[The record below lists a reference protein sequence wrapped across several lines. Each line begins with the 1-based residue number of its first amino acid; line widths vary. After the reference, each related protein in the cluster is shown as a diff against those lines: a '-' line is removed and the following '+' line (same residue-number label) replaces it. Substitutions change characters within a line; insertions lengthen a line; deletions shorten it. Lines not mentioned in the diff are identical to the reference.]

1 MSDNLILSVE
11 GMLKA
16 YPMKKD
22 KSDMYIICYNLLH
35 FSYEKGLLLKSPFK
49 EDGQLNAEIVIRESD
64 LTIMGKRIFNDLM
77 YDWLN
82 YTSNTSGRIDRK
94 NNLKMLEK
102 YYNQLLQK
110 TDRS

>member
-11 GMLKA
+11 AMLKA
-16 YPMKKD
+16 YPMKGD
-22 KSDMYIICYNLLH
+22 KNDMYIICYNLLL

-49 EDGQLNAEIVIRESD
+49 EDGQLNTKIIIRDSD
-64 LTIMGKRIFNDLM
+64 LTTLGKRVFNDLM

-82 YTSNTSGRIDRK
+82 YTSNTSGTIDKK

-102 YYNQLLQK
+102 YYNK
-110 TDRS
+110 IKKHNVC